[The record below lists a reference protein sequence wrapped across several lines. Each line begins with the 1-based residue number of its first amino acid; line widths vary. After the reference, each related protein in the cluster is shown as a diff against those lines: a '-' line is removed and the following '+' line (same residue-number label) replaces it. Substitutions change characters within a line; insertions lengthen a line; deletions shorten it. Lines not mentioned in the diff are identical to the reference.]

1 MQIFGFKNISP
12 SCLREE
18 SEELIQ
24 LKLIVSPDCVRPEL
38 IGSVTSQQSLVEC
51 LCPTDKLN
59 LPTLML
65 SWLQQVEPSFHIME

>member
-1 MQIFGFKNISP
+1 MQIFGSKNISQ

-18 SEELIQ
+18 SGELIQ

-38 IGSVTSQQSLVEC
+38 IGSVTSQQC

-65 SWLQQVEPSFHIME
+65 SWLQQCPQVEPSFHIME